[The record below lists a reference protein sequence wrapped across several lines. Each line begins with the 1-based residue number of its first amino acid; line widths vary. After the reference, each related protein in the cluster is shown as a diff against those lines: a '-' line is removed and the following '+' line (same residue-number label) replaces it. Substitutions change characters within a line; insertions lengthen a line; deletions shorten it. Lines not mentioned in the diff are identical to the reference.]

1 MYLPPITYL
10 KLDLILTLTFFSR
23 LNCLYVFH
31 CVKSIASTKESSSE
45 NIKDIWKKII
55 EFTQVSENK
64 IY

>member
-23 LNCLYVFH
+23 LDCLVSH

-45 NIKDIWKKII
+45 NIKDIWEKII